1 MIRPIKMCC
10 TPILPTAYAD
20 SLSYYEE
27 ICKLTEK
34 MNELIIDI
42 NDNLTN
48 YISNNF
54 NNIMVD
60 AIYDED
66 NERIVLSKEIIVT
79 SDTHSYSSETKTIK
93 VG

>member
-10 TPILPTAYAD
+10 TPILPTAYSDA
-20 SLSYYEE
+20 LSYYEE
-27 ICKLTEK
+27 ICKLNEK
-34 MNELIIDI
+34 MTEIIADI
-42 NDNLTN
+42 NDNLTD
-48 YISNNF
+48 YISKNF
-54 NNIMVD
+54 NNIMID
-60 AIYDED
+60 SIYDED

>member
-10 TPILPTAYAD
+10 TSILPTVYSD

-27 ICKLTEK
+27 ICKLSEK
-34 MNELIIDI
+34 INEIIADI

-54 NNIMVD
+54 NNIMID
-60 AIYDED
+60 SIYDED

>member
-1 MIRPIKMCC
+1 MIRPIKMYC
-10 TPILPTAYAD
+10 TPNLPTAYGDA
-20 SLSYYEE
+20 LSYYEE

-34 MNELIIDI
+34 MNEIIADI

-54 NNIMVD
+54 NNIMID
-60 AIYDED
+60 SIYDED
-66 NERIVLSKEIIVT
+66 NERIILSKEIIVT

>member
-10 TPILPTAYAD
+10 TPILPTAYGDA
-20 SLSYYEE
+20 LSYYEE
-27 ICKLTEK
+27 ICKLNEK
-34 MNELIIDI
+34 MNEIIADI
-42 NDNLTN
+42 NDNLKN

-54 NNIMVD
+54 NNIMID
-60 AIYDED
+60 SIYDED

>member
-10 TPILPTAYAD
+10 TPILPTAYGD

-27 ICKLTEK
+27 ICKLTKK

-48 YISNNF
+48 YIRNNF

-60 AIYDED
+60 SIYDED

>member
-10 TPILPTAYAD
+10 TQILPTAYGDA
-20 SLSYYEE
+20 LSYYEE

-34 MNELIIDI
+34 MNEIIADI

-48 YISNNF
+48 YIRNNF
-54 NNIMVD
+54 NNIMID
-60 AIYDED
+60 SIYDED

>member
-10 TPILPTAYAD
+10 TPILPTAYGD
-20 SLSYYEE
+20 TLSYYEE

-34 MNELIIDI
+34 MNEIIADI

-48 YISNNF
+48 YIRNNF
-54 NNIMVD
+54 NNIMID
-60 AIYDED
+60 SIYDED

>member
-10 TPILPTAYAD
+10 TPIQPTAYGDA
-20 SLSYYEE
+20 LSYYEE
-27 ICKLTEK
+27 ICKLNGK
-34 MNELIIDI
+34 MNEIIADI
-42 NDNLTN
+42 NDNLIN
-48 YISNNF
+48 YISKNF
-54 NNIMVD
+54 NNIMID
-60 AIYDED
+60 SIYDED

>member
-34 MNELIIDI
+34 MNEIIADI

-54 NNIMVD
+54 NNIMID
-60 AIYDED
+60 SIYDED

>member
-10 TPILPTAYAD
+10 TPIIPAAYGDA
-20 SLSYYEE
+20 LSYYEE

-34 MNELIIDI
+34 MNEIIADI

-48 YISNNF
+48 YIRNNF
-54 NNIMVD
+54 NNIMID
-60 AIYDED
+60 SIYDED